1 MKIVQE
7 EPQKLKTDY
16 EIVAPVKQEYKKV
29 GSINLKRGMTLY
41 EFDFKTLVLKPV
53 QIDRRQAMV
62 DINGRPVKNARAT
75 YNPNAL
81 YIQALNV
88 NYPQAKDLWVVYFIM
103 AFLTYTHQHCIK
115 LQKRGDTTP
124 LSHLPICSR
133 LNIYAAL
140 QAS

>member
-29 GSINLKRGMTLY
+29 GSINLRRGMTLY

-53 QIDRRQAMV
+53 QIDRKETMV
-62 DINGRPVKNARAT
+62 DITGNPVKNARAI

-81 YIQALNV
+81 YIQALNMKNAEKKV
-88 NYPQAKDLWVVYFIM
+88 IK
-103 AFLTYTHQHCIK
+103 FLKKHQLIK
-115 LQKRGDTTP
+115 NEK
-124 LSHLPICSR
+124 
-133 LNIYAAL
+133 
-140 QAS
+140 

>member
-81 YIQALNV
+81 YIQALNMKNAEKKV
-88 NYPQAKDLWVVYFIM
+88 IKFLKKRLKYCNIVGCIMFLRVYRIILKSIQLRIFIM
-103 AFLTYTHQHCIK
+103 
-115 LQKRGDTTP
+115 
-124 LSHLPICSR
+124 
-133 LNIYAAL
+133 
-140 QAS
+140 

>member
-1 MKIVQE
+1 MKVKEIIKYLHNY
-7 EPQKLKTDY
+7 QKWRRV
-16 EIVAPVKQEYKKV
+16 VAPVKQEYKKV

-81 YIQALNV
+81 YIQALNMKNAEKKV
-88 NYPQAKDLWVVYFIM
+88 IK
-103 AFLTYTHQHCIK
+103 FLKNTN
-115 LQKRGDTTP
+115 
-124 LSHLPICSR
+124 S
-133 LNIYAAL
+133 
-140 QAS
+140 